1 MIIRL
6 SPPASEDLR
15 QAYEHIA
22 QENHEAADRMLTRIV
37 EVVAILASGAVEG
50 REVRLWDGRRV
61 RTWPVPPYRI
71 YYRRGPEV
79 FEIVRLYHQA
89 RRPIE

>member
-37 EVVAILASGAVEG
+37 EVVASLASGAVEG
-50 REVRLWDGRRV
+50 REVRLRNGRRV